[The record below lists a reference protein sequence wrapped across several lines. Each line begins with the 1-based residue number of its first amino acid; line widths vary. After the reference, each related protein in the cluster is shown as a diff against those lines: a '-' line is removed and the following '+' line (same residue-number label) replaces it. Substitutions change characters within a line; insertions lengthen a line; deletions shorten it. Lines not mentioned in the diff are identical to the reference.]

1 MLKVDVTASREL
13 HAVIVALK
21 LIGPNFSKLFR
32 TEAVKELAPAWK
44 AELEKSRPNRLQR
57 HVLVATSRVTV
68 SDRQIRLKAGTV
80 GKLPSGTPNAEV
92 ARAVEFGQSPAFRSR
107 YRRRS
112 EKGREHTVVRRTAIP
127 VGPRKPTGKVVYPAL
142 ERFVERAAEVAVD
155 VFTKALQRT
164 IRGE

>member
-1 MLKVDVTASREL
+1 MIKVDVAAARQL
-13 HAVIVALK
+13 RGMILGLK

-32 TEAVKELAPAWK
+32 TEAPKEIQPEWK
-44 AELEKSRPNRLQR
+44 QSLERSRPNRLQR

-68 SDRQIRLKAGTV
+68 SDRQIRLKAGSV

-127 VGPRKPTGKVVYPAL
+127 VGPRAAKGKVVYPAL
-142 ERFVERAAEVAVD
+142 ERFVPRAAEI
-155 VFTKALQRT
+155 ALETFRKVLERT